1 MGERRRTK
9 RQKISYYIQ
18 VMDSTTSKVIGN
30 LANVS
35 KAGIMIDGLQP
46 LPIDEEIR
54 VRMDTTPE
62 VANVLHIDFIARVKW
77 CQMDSSSP
85 GIYDIGMELVNISS
99 INAGILDRIAEKYGS
114 RESTFN
120 F

>member
-1 MGERRRTK
+1 MAERRRAE

-18 VMDSTTSKVIGN
+18 VMDSSTGKVIGN
-30 LANVS
+30 LADVS
-35 KAGIMIDGLQP
+35 KVGIMIDGRQSLDVGQ
-46 LPIDEEIR
+46 EIR

-77 CQMDSSSP
+77 CHVDASSP
-85 GIYDIGMELVNISS
+85 GIYDIGMELVNISP
-99 INAGILDRIAEKYGS
+99 INADVLSRIAENYGS
-114 RESTFN
+114 HETTFK